1 MTLELVSEYSG
12 RKFDLNAKAFCKVLN
27 LARLEGWQPES
38 VSAEWPSQSSEA
50 SIPLPHSEAFVPG
63 RVSDAD
69 AEDLRIVL
77 TRAMAT
83 GTVAAIGSVQFAA
96 GTLLQIAREGAF
108 QARLRQCATWDTSL
122 IYGAVPA

>member
-1 MTLELVSEYSG
+1 MTLELVSEGSG
-12 RKFDLNAKAFCKVLN
+12 RKFDINAKAFCKVLH

-38 VSAEWPSQSSEA
+38 VSPDWPSQLSEV
-50 SIPLPHSEAFVPG
+50 SISLPHSEATVPR
-63 RVSDAD
+63 RVSDSD

-83 GTVAAIGSVQFAA
+83 GTVAAIGSLQYAA

-108 QARLRQCATWDTSL
+108 QVRLRQSAWETSL
-122 IYGAVPA
+122 IYSAVPA

>member
-1 MTLELVSEYSG
+1 MTLELVSENSG
-12 RKFDLNAKAFCKVLN
+12 RKFDMNAKTFCKVLH
-27 LARLEGWQPES
+27 LARLEGWQPENVSSDWLSETES
-38 VSAEWPSQSSEA
+38 VSVPSPNFA
-50 SIPLPHSEAFVPG
+50 ANVPN

-69 AEDLRIVL
+69 AEDLRRVL

-108 QARLRQCATWDTSL
+108 LIRLRQSAWETSM
-122 IYGAVPA
+122 IFNAIPA